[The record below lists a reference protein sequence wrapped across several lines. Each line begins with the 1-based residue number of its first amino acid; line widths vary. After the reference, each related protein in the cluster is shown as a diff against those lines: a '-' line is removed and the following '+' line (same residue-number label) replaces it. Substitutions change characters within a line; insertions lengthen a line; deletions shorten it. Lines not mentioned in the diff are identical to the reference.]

1 MAAAVDQNGGEG
13 VEVTMSLWFISPW
26 EAARFALEA
35 QRLIAV
41 QFFPFASRQTNND
54 AKIVTSQEV
63 ASDDKNPFVTRE
75 ANPNTG
81 CSADVA
87 IPPRPRKTVQARTAA
102 ARKSTEVIR
111 KATRKA
117 NGKRKSNTNRKPRLT
132 AH

>member
-1 MAAAVDQNGGEG
+1 
-13 VEVTMSLWFISPW
+13 MSLWFISPW

-63 ASDDKNPFVTRE
+63 ASDDKSPFVTCE
-75 ANPNTG
+75 ANLNTG
-81 CSADVA
+81 SSADVA
-87 IPPRPRKTVQARTAA
+87 IHPRPRKTVQARTAA

-111 KATRKA
+111 KAAATRQA
-117 NGKRKSNTNRKPRLT
+117 NGVKGKRKSNPNRKTRLT